1 MASTGNKKVRVYETL
16 KKRIINN
23 ELPPGMPINEAN
35 FASDLGVSKTP
46 VREALRQLE
55 RDGLVENV
63 PSRGSTI
70 THITSHEI
78 VDVFQI
84 REIIESGAARRSAL
98 LGGSEALAKIRDSY
112 ADSLAHPD
120 SEEHYVHEWGTWE
133 DMHTAIV
140 SSLGNQL
147 LINVYAG
154 LIDRILR
161 IRNYYG
167 KRLTRRR
174 FFDVIQ
180 EHNTIIEAI
189 LDGKPDDAERAMRQ
203 HLQNASVF
211 LIGLSR
217 AGADGETTPR
227 PLVP

>member
-1 MASTGNKKVRVYETL
+1 MEIRRNKKNWVYETL
-16 KKRIINN
+16 KSRIISI
-23 ELPPGMPINEAN
+23 ELKPGLPINEAD

-46 VREALRQLE
+46 IREALRQLE

-78 VDVFQI
+78 SDVFQI
-84 REIIESGAARRSAL
+84 REIVESGAARRAAL
-98 LGGSEALAKIRDSY
+98 LRGNETLSKLRDLNLETLEN
-112 ADSLAHPD
+112 ARN
-120 SEEHYVHEWGTWE
+120 SEEYVNEWGEWE
-133 DMHTAIV
+133 DMHVMIV

-147 LINVYAG
+147 LNEVYAG

-174 FFDVIQ
+174 FIDVVN
-180 EHNTIIEAI
+180 EHNSVIEAI
-189 LDGKPDDAERAMRQ
+189 LAGKPEAAQRAMQQ

-211 LIGLSR
+211 LLGLSG
-217 AGADGETTPR
+217 GATDKESE
-227 PLVP
+227 

>member
-1 MASTGNKKVRVYETL
+1 MDAIGNKKVRVYETL
-16 KKRIINN
+16 KKRIINI
-23 ELPPGMPINEAN
+23 ELPPGLPINEAE
-35 FASDLGVSKTP
+35 FASALGVSKTP

-55 RDGLVENV
+55 RDGFVENV

-78 VDVFQI
+78 MDVFQI
-84 REIIESGAARRSAL
+84 REIIESGAARRSAE
-98 LGGSEALAKIRDSY
+98 LGGSDALRKIRDSY
-112 ADSLAHPD
+112 AESLASAD
-120 SEEHYVHEWGTWE
+120 AAEHYVHEWGSWE

-140 SSLGNQL
+140 SSLGNRL
-147 LINVYAG
+147 LMDVYAG

-174 FFDVIQ
+174 FYDVIQ
-180 EHNTIIEAI
+180 EHNTVIEAI
-189 LDGKPDDAERAMRQ
+189 LERRPEEAEQAMQR

-211 LIGLSR
+211 LIGLSG
-217 AGADGETTPR
+217 AGDQQ
-227 PLVP
+227 

>member
-1 MASTGNKKVRVYETL
+1 METRVNKKARVYETL
-16 KKRIINN
+16 KKRIINI
-23 ELPPGMPINEAN
+23 ELPPGLPINEAD

-78 VDVFQI
+78 IDVFQI
-84 REIIESGAARRSAL
+84 REIIESGAARRSAKIGGSDAL
-98 LGGSEALAKIRDSY
+98 RKILDSYIESLAAAGGSEQ
-112 ADSLAHPD
+112 
-120 SEEHYVHEWGTWE
+120 YVHEWGSWE
-133 DMHTAIV
+133 DMHTAII

-147 LINVYAG
+147 LTDVYSG

-174 FFDVIQ
+174 FYDVIQ
-180 EHNTIIEAI
+180 EHKAIIEAI
-189 LDGKPDDAERAMRQ
+189 LNGRSEEAGEAMLR

-211 LIGLSR
+211 LVGLSGGG
-217 AGADGETTPR
+217 AGGDAASGTAIP
-227 PLVP
+227 